1 MRDAGEGSTVLS
13 ALMSIVGANVLNIRL
28 LTSGVITSRND
39 GENVVS
45 DNVATVGLTTMS
57 ALIVTVGVKV
67 VSTNATALGT
77 VCSRN

>member
-1 MRDAGEGSTVLS
+1 M
-13 ALMSIVGANVLNIRL
+13 LNIRL
-28 LTSGVITSRND
+28 LTSGVITFCND